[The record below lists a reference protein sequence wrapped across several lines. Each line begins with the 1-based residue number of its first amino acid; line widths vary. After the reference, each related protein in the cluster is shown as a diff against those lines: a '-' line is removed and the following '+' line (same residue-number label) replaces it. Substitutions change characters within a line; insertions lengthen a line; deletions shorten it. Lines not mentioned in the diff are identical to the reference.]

1 MRYNYQLA
9 FISAE
14 KNRGCLVKNCFSK
27 AAKMFSFIALL
38 TWSVAF
44 AQPRDFLRSN
54 DGGSSPEVRRAEP
67 AQATGQEAPKADG
80 QNGTTVIRQNS
91 AKEPP
96 AVALLNSMET
106 LNDKRRLAIGD
117 RLSLTI
123 VEDEAPPY
131 PVTVTD
137 SGEIEIP
144 YLRRIPVSNMT
155 CKELA
160 FHLKKLLEKTH
171 YYKAT
176 VLISLDSAGRTAMS
190 RGRVTLMGQVRAP
203 GQQDIPID
211 ESLTVSKAILRA
223 GGFSNYANK
232 RKVRVVRGSETPG
245 KAQTVIVDMVE
256 VIEKGRRDLDV
267 ELTPDDIVSVPEK
280 LINF

>member
-1 MRYNYQLA
+1 MR
-9 FISAE
+9 F
-14 KNRGCLVKNCFSK
+14 RGIEGLMLGGNFTRGT
-27 AAKMFSFIALL
+27 MHG
-38 TWSVAF
+38 WSVQFIILPAIYWLLGYSVVI
-44 AQPRDFLRSN
+44 AQPRELP
-54 DGGSSPEVRRAEP
+54 SSIAGESSVEVRRAEP
-67 AQATGQEAPKADG
+67 AQASPGVALPGDPALDQPVRSKDL
-80 QNGTTVIRQNS
+80 
-91 AKEPP
+91 P
-96 AVALLNSMET
+96 AVSLLNSMET
-106 LNDKRRLAIGD
+106 LNDKRRLAVGD

-131 PVTVTD
+131 SLIVTD

-144 YLRRIPVSNMT
+144 YLRRVPVSNMT
-155 CKELA
+155 CKQLA

-176 VLISLDSAGRTAMS
+176 VLVSLDSAGRVAVS

-203 GQQDIPID
+203 GQQDIPVD
-211 ESLTVSKAILRA
+211 ETLTVSKAILRA

-232 RKVRVVRGSETPG
+232 RKVKVVRGSEVPG

-256 VIEKGRRDLDV
+256 VIEKGRRDLDI
-267 ELTPDDIVSVPEK
+267 ELSPDDIVTVPEK